1 MNYIKSHGRY
11 TTLKRRGHCH
21 SSQSSVV
28 SCRRVGQTQTWNDY
42 AHPRAVAITEG
53 ASCKRR
59 MPRQSLFIHCGNH
72 VGTRCYTHITP
83 LPEHDTC
90 IPALFFRLSD
100 THLKI
105 RSAHIPLH
113 HRLIKIELLQHE
125 KKNVPVGSR
134 VGTQWLANDNL
145 IQGHAGVGIDFKYRS

>member
-1 MNYIKSHGRY
+1 M
-11 TTLKRRGHCH
+11 
-21 SSQSSVV
+21 
-28 SCRRVGQTQTWNDY
+28 
-42 AHPRAVAITEG
+42 PFVAIISRIVQMCRPNSNLERLC
-53 ASCKRR
+53 ASSGCSHHRGSLLQTR

>member
-1 MNYIKSHGRY
+1 MNYIKNHGRY

-53 ASCKRR
+53 ASYKRR

-113 HRLIKIELLQHE
+113 HQLIKIELLQHE
-125 KKNVPVGSR
+125 KKTHPLEAELAPNGLPMTILSRGTPV
-134 VGTQWLANDNL
+134 
-145 IQGHAGVGIDFKYRS
+145 